1 MAPIR
6 PTPAVQPSPVARF
19 AAEGIAVTEQRLHVD
34 GEDFVVTPRD
44 GGLDFTWV
52 SGPHDP
58 PYGFSSGAGS
68 MSGTQ
73 MRAAIARFL
82 AEIDPDTGYLG

>member
-1 MAPIR
+1 MIH
-6 PTPAVQPSPVARF
+6 VEHPSDG
-19 AAEGIAVTEQRLHVD
+19 EDVTVTGHHLHVD
-34 GEDFVVTPRD
+34 GEQFVVSTRL

-58 PYGFSSGAGS
+58 PYGFSRGS
-68 MSGTQ
+68 SQGMGEAE

-82 AEIDPDTGYLG
+82 ADINPQTGYLD